1 MNRASGV
8 AVGALTVIALSAA
21 AFGALSF
28 ADHSEAVD
36 RTPTTQLP
44 FVTSVSTTPPTSAA
58 PSPTTSSTAAVAPAP
73 ANVTPVGP
81 CDSSTVEQ
89 LGYRNMTGNTPDA
102 VNQIGQSERGRPI
115 MAEHWGRA
123 TGPQVL
129 VVGQIHGNE
138 CAPAW
143 FVEEIRKNPPSEYGI
158 WLIPTLNPDG
168 LEDGT
173 RNNAL
178 GVDLNRDGFSQKAAE
193 TRALLQ
199 FTSELQPVL
208 SMHIHAPYSWVG
220 SFNGGTASRVASR
233 MAKEAFNS
241 RAMNAG
247 TNSKT
252 EGWFLWQGQDQVL
265 PGHQSVLVEF
275 PAVSELDTP
284 NPPNPSQ
291 RVVKDVETVR
301 RSAQLLLQALAGVM
315 RTLS

>member
-1 MNRASGV
+1 MNRASGI
-8 AVGALTVIALSAA
+8 AISALTVVALSAA
-21 AFGALSF
+21 ALGALSF
-28 ADHSEAVD
+28 ADHPEAVGP
-36 RTPTTQLP
+36 TPTTQP
-44 FVTSVSTTPPTSAA
+44 PIATSLATITPTSTTPKAA
-58 PSPTTSSTAAVAPAP
+58 TSSQAATTLAPAD
-73 ANVTPVGP
+73 VTPVGF
-81 CDSSTVEQ
+81 CDNSTTEQ

-102 VNQIGQSERGRPI
+102 VKQIGQSERGRPVV
-115 MAEHWGRA
+115 AEHWGKA

-143 FVEEIRKNPPSEYGI
+143 FVEEIRKNPSSEYGI

-168 LEDGT
+168 LQDGT
-173 RNNAL
+173 RKNAL
-178 GVDLNRDGFSQKAAE
+178 GVDLNRDGFSQKASE

-208 SMHIHAPYSWVG
+208 SIHVHAPYSWVG

-265 PGHQSVLVEF
+265 PGHQSVLIEF

-284 NPPNPSQ
+284 NPPNPAQ

-301 RSAQLLLQALAGVM
+301 RSAQLLMQALAEVM